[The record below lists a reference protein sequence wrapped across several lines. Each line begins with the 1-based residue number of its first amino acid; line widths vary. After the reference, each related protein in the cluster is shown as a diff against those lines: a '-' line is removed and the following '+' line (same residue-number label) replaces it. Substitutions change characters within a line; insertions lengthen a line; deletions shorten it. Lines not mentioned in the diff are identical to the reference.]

1 MLKKILLQVFNYD
14 GKIFNWLEGR
24 SSTNIKIESGGE
36 RSPLKGPVESSA
48 SISTP
53 SNKNKIH
60 PFPDPWDG
68 DWNDAV
74 INWAYWTS
82 YEDKQ
87 RESKGKESPEMGST
101 NVNRDT

>member
-1 MLKKILLQVFNYD
+1 MWKKIRSLVLNYD
-14 GKIFNWLEGR
+14 GKIFDWLEGR

-36 RSPLKGPVESSA
+36 RSPLKGSIESSA
-48 SISTP
+48 SIPTS
-53 SNKNKIH
+53 SNKNEIL

-74 INWAYWTS
+74 INWALWHENT
-82 YEDKQ
+82 K
-87 RESKGKESPEMGST
+87 REGEGQEPTEMGST